1 MNRVNL
7 SYPQVPETV
16 NSICCI
22 GNFDGVHIGHQK
34 LISRTVELARQKDA
48 EAAVITF
55 WPDPNQFLKPKTDR
69 RYITTEENK
78 FLLFEQYGIDT
89 VYILE
94 FDEQLSALSA
104 DSFIE
109 YMNSFSVDTLICGFD
124 FTYGYRGNGTAD
136 TLISCELRNFDVEV
150 IECQQ
155 IDNEKIS
162 SRKILR
168 LIREGNIADAVRLLG
183 HDYLVEGEVIN
194 GIFESE
200 VNQMPCDGEYQ
211 VEILDRLQTVR
222 ISDRKFD
229 AHQYSDGLLKVKFP
243 FMVKTIL

>member
-1 MNRVNL
+1 MKRVNL
-7 SYPQVPETV
+7 SYPQGPETV

-94 FDEQLSALSA
+94 FDEKL
-104 DSFIE
+104 
-109 YMNSFSVDTLICGFD
+109 
-124 FTYGYRGNGTAD
+124 
-136 TLISCELRNFDVEV
+136 
-150 IECQQ
+150 
-155 IDNEKIS
+155 
-162 SRKILR
+162 
-168 LIREGNIADAVRLLG
+168 
-183 HDYLVEGEVIN
+183 
-194 GIFESE
+194 
-200 VNQMPCDGEYQ
+200 
-211 VEILDRLQTVR
+211 
-222 ISDRKFD
+222 
-229 AHQYSDGLLKVKFP
+229 
-243 FMVKTIL
+243 